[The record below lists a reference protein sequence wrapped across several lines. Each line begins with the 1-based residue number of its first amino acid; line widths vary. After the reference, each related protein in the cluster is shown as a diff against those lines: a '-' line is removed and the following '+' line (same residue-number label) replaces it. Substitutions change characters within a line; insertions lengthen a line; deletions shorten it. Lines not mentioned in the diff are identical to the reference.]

1 MSPVVASH
9 YLVVQLGEG
18 DTVVAK
24 RHSKSVISA
33 VAALLALGSL
43 VGCAGA
49 AAPSDLPAGDYPD
62 LTLAESKSPAQ
73 LLRNTAVTRIPA
85 ATVLN
90 VGTEIDGSI
99 ACLSEEQDPKGYIRQ
114 WVSSVDVNLRLPE
127 APNTDAIVD
136 SVLATFIDEGWMS
149 QQIAGSSEDSHADL
163 LTNGTSAAA
172 GVSAARV
179 RIEAVVANDGASS
192 FIHIEALGPCV
203 VTDGTDSSEVTTLG
217 TL

>member
-1 MSPVVASH
+1 MV
-9 YLVVQLGEG
+9 
-18 DTVVAK
+18 TK
-24 RHSKSVISA
+24 THSKSFLSA
-33 VAALLALGSL
+33 VAALITLGSL
-43 VGCAGA
+43 AGCAGA
-49 AAPSDLPAGDYPD
+49 AGPSDVPAGDYSD

-85 ATVLN
+85 ETVLN

-99 ACLSEEQDPKGYIRQ
+99 ACLSEAEDPKGYIRQ

-127 APNTDAIVD
+127 APNTEAIVD
-136 SVLATFIDEGWMS
+136 GVLTTFTDEGWMS
-149 QQIAGSSEDSHADL
+149 QQIAGSSAGKQADL

-203 VTDGTDSSEVTTLG
+203 VTDGADSSEVITLG